1 MYKRQV
7 ERRSICENHSGTM
20 PDHGCG
26 KSADPAQ
33 KTGIVSAEILK
44 KRSEKETEK
53 ETGSPSEFPVPDQ
66 VPASDYFPEYPDL
79 FYAASGN
86 YVRKYSAL
94 FRNGNGTA
102 SVSL

>member
-1 MYKRQV
+1 MTNKRKC
-7 ERRSICENHSGTM
+7 I
-20 PDHGCG
+20 
-26 KSADPAQ
+26 
-33 KTGIVSAEILK
+33 ILI
-44 KRSEKETEK
+44 SVIITTIDYEKETEK
-53 ETGSPSEFPVPDQ
+53 ETGSPSKFPVPDQ